1 VTVGLVIHWPC
12 VTDLVVYPPT
22 GSKACMRELST
33 LPTLSFD
40 YCTLYRDLDLDL
52 YLYECYPNIRDI
64 PVFVEEVPLV
74 PYV

>member
-1 VTVGLVIHWPC
+1 MCHRLSGLSTHGLKS
-12 VTDLVVYPPT
+12 LV
-22 GSKACMRELST
+22 RELST

-40 YCTLYRDLDLDL
+40 YCTLYLYLDLDL

-64 PVFVEEVPLV
+64 PVFVEEVPRV